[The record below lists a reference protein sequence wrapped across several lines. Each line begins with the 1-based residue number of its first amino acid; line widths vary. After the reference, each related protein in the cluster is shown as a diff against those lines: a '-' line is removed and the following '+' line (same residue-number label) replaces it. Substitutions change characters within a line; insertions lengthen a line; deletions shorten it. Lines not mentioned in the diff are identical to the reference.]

1 MKLKGGLAATALALS
16 LAAPAFAGQAS
27 YGGMGV
33 PQTLAPGASASVQIG
48 SMDSSCPG
56 APYLVQAESYVTIY
70 NPSHRKVA
78 YEADNPSPGA
88 GGLVAIIEGS
98 YNATNWGV
106 NYVAPKGL
114 TTVVMPGLYANFP
127 DAPGA
132 AATCFGYTPFTV
144 TIKNLDARQSIG
156 YMVAGFLTKI
166 PLTTGELGGG
176 IFE

>member
-1 MKLKGGLAATALALS
+1 MKLKGFATTALALS
-16 LAAPAFAGQAS
+16 LAAPAFANQAS

-48 SMDSSCPG
+48 SVDSACPG
-56 APYLVQAESYVTIY
+56 APYLVQSQAYVTIY
-70 NPSHRKVA
+70 NPSHRKVP
-78 YEADNPSPGA
+78 YEADNPSPSA

-98 YNATNWGV
+98 YNSTNWGV
-106 NYVAPKGL
+106 NYVATKGL
-114 TTVVMPGLYANFP
+114 TTVVMPGLYADFP

-132 AATCFGYTPFTV
+132 TATCFGYTPFEVTV
-144 TIKNLDARQSIG
+144 KNLDARQSLG